1 MGVNYDRYHDRYIR
15 NYEYSK
21 IQNYRNKSVTELW
34 IIKNQYKI
42 IMTYSNK
49 LNHKSHQCIVINVT

>member
-21 IQNYRNKSVTELW
+21 IQNYRNNQLQNYEYSK
-34 IIKNQYKI
+34 IKNYYT
-42 IMTYSNK
+42 TYSNK
-49 LNHKSHQCIVINVT
+49 LNHKSHQCIMINNVT